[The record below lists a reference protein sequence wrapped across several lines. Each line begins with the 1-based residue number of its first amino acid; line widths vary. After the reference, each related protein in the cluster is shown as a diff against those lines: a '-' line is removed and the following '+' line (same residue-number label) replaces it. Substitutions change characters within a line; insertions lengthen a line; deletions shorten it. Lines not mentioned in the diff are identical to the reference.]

1 MANDERVAT
10 GEDRAWGRLG
20 VAELR
25 IDAASVAPND
35 PTEDRE
41 VVLPIPGPAVSPIPR
56 LTQPPRSSP
65 PRPDAPSDLP
75 RAQRE
80 PTKRSPATAGPT
92 EDPNFADKI
101 FKQAAPARKKPRFM
115 PPPKLICGGVTDVTA
130 ELPAPSWDRV
140 AEEFG
145 IPDSWKNILAPLV
158 ETQRFAKTLQS
169 YNGAKKSGNVLPSQD
184 QIFAWARYCAPHEV
198 KVIIVGQDPY
208 PTEGDAHGLAFS
220 VPVGRRVPPSL
231 RRVFAALKDCYGDGF
246 PTPSSGSLIA
256 WAKQGVLLLNRHL
269 TVERGLPR
277 SHVSM
282 GWDKLT
288 FGVIKT
294 LANDNPRMAVM
305 LWGYDAKTFV
315 PKLPS
320 KHLRLEY
327 SHPST
332 STRRPFD
339 CRHFIEA
346 NKFLEEGGLQAVV
359 WRLP

>member
-1 MANDERVAT
+1 M
-10 GEDRAWGRLG
+10 
-20 VAELR
+20 
-25 IDAASVAPND
+25 SQPSK
-35 PTEDRE
+35 
-41 VVLPIPGPAVSPIPR
+41 SPS
-56 LTQPPRSSP
+56 PRSDECEKPQPAHRP
-65 PRPDAPSDLP
+65 PK
-75 RAQRE
+75 
-80 PTKRSPATAGPT
+80 KRTPALASQT
-92 EDPNFADKI
+92 EDPNFADVI
-101 FKQAAPARKKPRFM
+101 FKQAAPARKKPRFL
-115 PPPKLICGGVTDVTA
+115 PPPKLTCGGVIEAVADPTV
-130 ELPAPSWDRV
+130 PSWGSV

-145 IPDSWKNILAPLV
+145 IPESWKSVLAPLV

-169 YNGAKKSGNVLPSQD
+169 YNSVKKSGEVLPPQD
-184 QIFAWARYCAPHEV
+184 QIFSWTRYCAPHEV

-231 RRVFAALKDCYGDGF
+231 RRVFAALKGCYGGEF
-246 PTPSSGSLIA
+246 PDPSSGSLIE

-277 SHVSM
+277 SHASI

-294 LANDNPRMAVM
+294 LANDNSRMAVM

-315 PKLPS
+315 PKLPN

-339 CRHFIEA
+339 CRHFVEA
-346 NKFLEEGGLQAVV
+346 NEFLEAGGIRGVK
-359 WRLP
+359 WMLP